1 MPSFAHAAALAVLLL
16 FAMPPARAAAD
27 PAPSVL
33 ETLVRAAPN
42 ADPGVLRVAA
52 RAMAC
57 ARAKATLHAPRTL
70 SVIDYSKPSTQRR
83 LWVFDLVRGSLLFE
97 EWVAHGRNSGG
108 NLAERFSNETGSLMS
123 SVGVFVTEDTYRGQN
138 GYSLR
143 LRGLEA
149 GFNDRARDRS
159 IVMHGADY
167 VSEGIIQ
174 GQGRLGR
181 SLGCPAVRRDIA
193 PALIDTIRNGSLLVA
208 YFPLAEWLRGSAY
221 VGGCDAPEQDAVV
234 ATGSAGGSVADGAHA
249 QRLSGR

>member
-1 MPSFAHAAALAVLLL
+1 MPSFAHVAALAALLSL
-16 FAMPPARAAAD
+16 AMPPARASAAPD
-27 PAPSVL
+27 PPLL
-33 ETLVRAAPN
+33 EKLMRAAPG

-57 ARAKATLHAPRTL
+57 ARATAALDAPRTL

-83 LWVFDLVRGSLLFE
+83 LWVFDLARGSLLFE

-123 SVGVFVTEDTYRGQN
+123 SVGVFVTENTYMGQN

-143 LRGLEA
+143 LRGLDA
-149 GFNDRARDRS
+149 GFNDRAHERA

-167 VSEGIIQ
+167 VSEGIIR

-193 PALIDTIRNGSLLVA
+193 PALIDTIRNGSLVVA
-208 YFPLAEWLRGSAY
+208 YFPLAEWLRSSPY
-221 VGGCDAPEQDAVV
+221 VGGCASPGQEAITT
-234 ATGSAGGSVADGAHA
+234 AGSASGPGTADAH
-249 QRLSGR
+249 RISGR